1 MLMKESLYERK
12 EINMKKHL
20 KRTTGII
27 AALSIISTMSVSAVE
42 IKSYSEDL
50 SVYYNGTNVYAESQ
64 YKPIIV
70 NDRTMVQIKPI
81 FELMGFTSDYNDSEK
96 KATFSKAG
104 NNDTYSFIVDDQ
116 NIYVS
121 NNPAKS
127 LDVPA
132 MIYNDTF
139 YVPLR
144 AFCETMGMDVDW
156 IGAERKVLVTN
167 NETTETNALS
177 FTNFIGEWKDIS
189 NMYLAQHMD
198 IGVKII
204 SVDEANKT
212 ITLACKY
219 DMGPS
224 GLSEGESVGYGEP
237 ITVSYHEETVNLQTG
252 ESTTDKIETTGL
264 KTDFITVMGDNK
276 HAGQDLCRFTLII
289 PGDGNLYYG
298 HGTQFSCYKNMMCT
312 RVD

>member
-1 MLMKESLYERK
+1 MRK
-12 EINMKKHL
+12 NL
-20 KRTTGII
+20 KRTAGII
-27 AALSIISTMSVSAVE
+27 AALSIFSTMSVSAVE

-81 FELMGFTSDYNDSEK
+81 FELMGFTADYNDSEK
-96 KATFSKAG
+96 KATFSKDG
-104 NNDTYSFIVDDQ
+104 NNNTYSFVSEDV
-116 NIYVS
+116 NMYVS
-121 NNPAKS
+121 GTAATA

-156 IGAERKVLVTN
+156 IGTERKVLVTN
-167 NETTETNALS
+167 NETTEINTLS

-198 IGVKII
+198 IGIKII
-204 SVDEANKT
+204 SVDEENKT
-212 ITLACKY
+212 ITLAYKY
-219 DMGPS
+219 DMSAS
-224 GLSEGESVGYGEP
+224 GAWEGGNVDYYEP

-252 ESTTDKIETTGL
+252 ESTLDKTETAGL
-264 KTDFITVMGDNK
+264 KTDFITVRGNNK
-276 HAGQDLCRFTLII
+276 DVDSVIGNKEDLCRFTLII
-289 PGDGNLYYG
+289 PGDGNLYYNY
-298 HGTQFSCYKNMMCT
+298 GTSISCLKDMMCT
-312 RVD
+312 KVN